1 MMNGYLSITKMARL
15 RNITTETL
23 RYYDRINLL
32 KPDYLDQ
39 NGVRYYS
46 VLKYEQLETIKELQQ
61 LGLGLKEI
69 AGYLSDRHIETS
81 YDLLQK
87 QQKFCEDTI
96 RYYQTLHET
105 IDRKLS
111 LLTSLQQHAPSLMT
125 PELITLSER
134 VCIFSDAAVQD
145 EISLSYAC
153 MELEN
158 QIKKYDDLVPIYAS
172 DCYAGQFSL
181 NGTTNDDSLS
191 QTKLLFILQ
200 HKNLSDKNQNDN
212 TDLTA
217 FAHLTNLTN
226 LTILPAGQ
234 YLRLYSS
241 DSFWQRTAVRDCFLS
256 YAEKN
261 GLHLY
266 DKAIV
271 ISKIDYSITDAPNE
285 RLYEFQVQIR

>member
-1 MMNGYLSITKMARL
+1 MDGYLSITKMARL

-200 HKNLSDKNQNDN
+200 HKNLSDKTQNDN

-285 RLYEFQVQIR
+285 RLYEFQLQIR

>member
-1 MMNGYLSITKMARL
+1 MNGYLSITKMARL